1 MVEKKF
7 VSISSKI
14 TAASVSVVL
23 VSIIVIFFISVLS
36 FMYFKNDTLK
46 KTEKTFEKQ
55 IKESLEC
62 KAVALSTKIK
72 ITLRDKICAVGVIG
86 ECLKNRVCIYTKTKN
101 PSFIEEMKDKFPF
114 FHDRI
119 GARCIALYTKEGL
132 ILKYPSGKAI
142 LPITPEKI
150 ETTCQSEKGCFID
163 FHINKDGEISYG
175 VTVPIICKGRF
186 VAVLFVDFDPD
197 DIYAVLQAEQPKT
210 RSEIYA
216 WMINKEGVL
225 IFDPPTTAHE
235 LITLKDNVDISS
247 PKEGEALAKIVKNYI
262 LKGKTGS
269 SRYIFRGVDKFV
281 GYSYIKETGWGIGL
295 TYPTRELFMPVNDL
309 KKDINERI
317 IVILVVFS
325 LFSIFT
331 IFVAVA
337 VSFWLSKRLTKPMLE
352 SVNTINRIIEGD
364 ISRRLKTKYND
375 EIGALAGAVNRLMD
389 LVAKQLREKG
399 KKED

>member
-1 MVEKKF
+1 MAERKF
-7 VSISSKI
+7 VSIGSKI
-14 TAASVSVVL
+14 TAASVSVILISVIVL
-23 VSIIVIFFISVLS
+23 FFISVVGLI
-36 FMYFKNDTLK
+36 YFKNSALK
-46 KTEKTFEKQ
+46 ETETTFEKQ

-62 KAVALSTKIK
+62 KATALSTKIK

-86 ECLKNRVCIYTKTKN
+86 ECLKNRVCMYTKTKN

-132 ILKYPSGKAI
+132 ILKYPLKKPIIS
-142 LPITPEKI
+142 ITPEKI
-150 ETTCQSEKGCFID
+150 ETTCQSEEGCFID
-163 FHINKDGEISYG
+163 FHINEDGEISYS
-175 VTVPIICKGRF
+175 VTVPIICRGRF

-197 DIYAVLQAEQPKT
+197 DMYAILQAEQPEE

-216 WMINKEGVL
+216 WMINKKGIL

-247 PKEGEALAKIVKNYI
+247 PKEGEALAKIVKNHI

-269 SRYIFRGVDKFV
+269 SRYIFRGIDKFV

-295 TYPTRELFMPVNDL
+295 TYPTKELFVPINDL
-309 KKDINERI
+309 KENINNRI
-317 IVILVVFS
+317 ILILVIIS
-325 LFSIFT
+325 LFSIFI

-337 VSFWLSKRLTKPMLE
+337 VSFWLSKRLVKPVLE
-352 SVNTINRIIEGD
+352 SIDTINRIIEGD
-364 ISRRLKTKYND
+364 ISRRLEAKHND
-375 EIGALAGAVNRLMD
+375 EIGKLAEAVNRLMD
-389 LVAKQLREKG
+389 SVARQLRGKG
-399 KKED
+399 

>member
-1 MVEKKF
+1 MAERKF
-7 VSISSKI
+7 VSIGSKI
-14 TAASVSVVL
+14 TAASVSVILISVIVL
-23 VSIIVIFFISVLS
+23 FFISVVGLI
-36 FMYFKNDTLK
+36 YFKNSALK
-46 KTEKTFEKQ
+46 ETETTFEKQ

-62 KAVALSTKIK
+62 KATALSTKIK

-86 ECLKNRVCIYTKTKN
+86 ECLKNRVCMYTKTKN

-132 ILKYPSGKAI
+132 ILKYPLKKPIIS
-142 LPITPEKI
+142 ITPEKI
-150 ETTCQSEKGCFID
+150 ETTCQSEEGCFID
-163 FHINKDGEISYG
+163 FHINEDGEISYS
-175 VTVPIICKGRF
+175 VTVPIVCRGRF

-197 DIYAVLQAEQPKT
+197 DMYAILQAEQPEE

-216 WMINKEGVL
+216 WMINKKGIL

-247 PKEGEALAKIVKNYI
+247 PKEGEALAKIVKNHI

-269 SRYIFRGVDKFV
+269 SRYIFRGIDKFV

-295 TYPTRELFMPVNDL
+295 TYPTKELFVPINDL
-309 KKDINERI
+309 KENINNRI
-317 IVILVVFS
+317 ILILVIIS
-325 LFSIFT
+325 LFSIFI

-337 VSFWLSKRLTKPMLE
+337 VSFWLSKRLVKPVLE
-352 SVNTINRIIEGD
+352 SIDTINRIIEGD
-364 ISRRLKTKYND
+364 ISRRLEAKHND
-375 EIGALAGAVNRLMD
+375 EIGKLAEAVNRLMD
-389 LVAKQLREKG
+389 SVARQLRGKG
-399 KKED
+399 